1 MEKIKALV
9 EKIVSRGGT
18 YHKIMQKY
26 DADLYTEIDETMEKE
41 GFSLTMSLEHKGYT
55 ICKSYD
61 PMFREFSYIVQKEF
75 TTDPNE
81 RMYINKIKNL
91 KR

>member
-1 MEKIKALV
+1 MEKIKALID
-9 EKIVSRGGT
+9 KIVSRGGT

-26 DADLYTEIDETMEKE
+26 DTELYNEIDETMNKH
-41 GFSLTMSLEHKGYT
+41 GFLLTTSLEHKGYT

-61 PMFREFSYIVQKEF
+61 PMFREFSYIVQKAF

-81 RMYINKIKNL
+81 RMYNL
-91 KR
+91 AKF

>member
-9 EKIVSRGGT
+9 EKILARSAT

-26 DADLYTEIDETMEKE
+26 DTDLYNEIDEAMDKNI
-41 GFSLTMSLEHKGYT
+41 FSLTMSLEHKGYSIHT
-55 ICKSYD
+55 SYD
-61 PMFREFSYIVQKEF
+61 PTFREFSYIVQKAF

-81 RMYINKIKNL
+81 RMYHL
-91 KR
+91 ASF